1 MRLSKRALGATV
13 IAFGL
18 LATAACG
25 GGSGNGGDDGNSQS
39 QDGGTL
45 RLGHVGSPGD
55 VFSQSV
61 EVLDG
66 RLQEL
71 TEGRWKVENYG
82 SSQLGNERDLIE
94 GVSMGTVD
102 MTLVTNP
109 PIGNFVEEAM
119 FFDLPGLYESVEH
132 VHKVVADDSIMVDH
146 VAPAFL
152 EKDLRLL
159 GTTDGGF
166 RVFTNNGQE
175 IRTLDDLAGIKIRVQ
190 ESPVLIAAYEATP
203 GVTAVPIPMGDL
215 YSALDQGVVVAQENP
230 AIMVRDFNFA
240 EVQENLTVSNHSYF
254 PRHIL
259 INEKVWQSISE
270 EDQEHFQ
277 AAIAEMVEFKNA
289 YYVNETDAAIE
300 AVKEAG
306 MNIVEP
312 DPSFALDYLKLME
325 EDLYPQFYERIG
337 GGDATKGE
345 EILNKIISYRTDQ

>member
-1 MRLSKRALGATV
+1 MRLSKYALGAAV
-13 IAFGL
+13 AMFAIAT
-18 LATAACG
+18 TAACG
-25 GGSGNGGDDGNSQS
+25 AGEGAGSA
-39 QDGGTL
+39 DGGTL

-55 VFSQSV
+55 VFTQSV
-61 EVLDG
+61 EVLDE

-71 TEGRWKVENYG
+71 TDGRWVVENYG

-119 FFDLPGLYESVEH
+119 FFDLPGLYEDVDH
-132 VHKVVADDSIMVDH
+132 VHRVVADESIMQDH
-146 VAPAFL
+146 VVPAFL

-166 RVFTNNGQE
+166 RVFTNNGKE
-175 IRTLDDLAGIKIRVQ
+175 IRTLEDLAGVKIRVQ

-215 YSALDQGVVVAQENP
+215 YSALDQGVVDAQENP

-259 INEKVWQSISE
+259 INEDVWQSISD
-270 EDQEHFQ
+270 EDKEHFHT
-277 AAIAEMVEFKNA
+277 AIADMVEFKNE
-289 YYVNETDAAIE
+289 YYVNETDKAIAEVE
-300 AVKEAG
+300 AAG
-306 MNIVEP
+306 MNIIEP
-312 DPSFALDYLKLME
+312 DPSFASEYLSLME
-325 EDLYPQFYERIG
+325 EDVYPLFYAKIG
-337 GGDATKGE
+337 GGDEAKGE
-345 EILNKIISYRTDQ
+345 EILNTIISLRSDQ